1 MNTIFNVLF
10 CIISMTYC
18 INAVIFAVYLDDS
31 KLYKWVKILWI
42 TSIIIMTLG
51 IIFIYNLEF

>member
-1 MNTIFNVLF
+1 
-10 CIISMTYC
+10 MTYC